1 MAPQFTDAGEGMNS
15 KAKRSKAQQHRRSV
29 WIRGKWWFLTGG
41 VAAAIAI
48 LVVLS
53 TSLSGSK
60 TSDPGIAAPDVTLAT
75 LDGEFQLSDQQG
87 NVLLLYFSFPG

>member
-1 MAPQFTDAGEGMNS
+1 MTSKTKKSKVPQP
-15 KAKRSKAQQHRRSV
+15 RRSL
-29 WIRGKWWFLTGG
+29 WSRGKWWSTAGG

-60 TSDPGIAAPDVTLAT
+60 TSDPGIAAPDVTLET
-75 LDGEFQLSDQQG
+75 LDGEFQLSAQQG